1 MKKVFS
7 LLVLVLATVS
17 TYAQSWQGKEPGETD
32 FNSSTVV
39 YARLTTNLNI
49 EKPNFVIGAF
59 IDDCSLFSSVNSK
72 ADDEALGELLD
83 EAVDL
88 FNDLKDKVN
97 FKGEG
102 AKGAYYASIRKEL
115 LEKTDAL
122 YAKLSEVVKKA
133 GQTE

>member
-59 IDDCSLFSSVNSK
+59 IDGECRASRLHQVVGDAHSQRVTVLIHRGVRIELQRYGFSP
-72 ADDEALGELLD
+72 
-83 EAVDL
+83 
-88 FNDLKDKVN
+88 
-97 FKGEG
+97 
-102 AKGAYYASIRKEL
+102 
-115 LEKTDAL
+115 
-122 YAKLSEVVKKA
+122 
-133 GQTE
+133 